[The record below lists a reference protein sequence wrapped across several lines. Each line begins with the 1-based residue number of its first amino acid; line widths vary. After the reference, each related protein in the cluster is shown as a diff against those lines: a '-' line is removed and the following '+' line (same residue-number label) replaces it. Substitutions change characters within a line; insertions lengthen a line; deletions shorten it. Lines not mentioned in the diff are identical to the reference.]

1 VGEWCAG
8 YAFLLLRKRWAV
20 PSHSI
25 TPASWT
31 NELELGEGNKG
42 RFAGHTMV
50 QFGLASE
57 AWNESR
63 EKRTKGK
70 VLFVHANLIKR
81 ITGYAYDASNYRNFS
96 NQRSLIIGDIE
107 CAVISTRVQLGVD
120 H

>member
-1 VGEWCAG
+1 
-8 YAFLLLRKRWAV
+8 
-20 PSHSI
+20 
-25 TPASWT
+25 
-31 NELELGEGNKG
+31 
-42 RFAGHTMV
+42 MV